1 VRSLIGALLLALLA
15 APAASACAVT
25 PLMDLQFDG
34 NPLCPR
40 FEPEGCL
47 PLPSDGES
55 VRLDGTLRWEWDMP
69 GCGDSALPR
78 GPVTIRFVPLERNPS
93 WLQMEAD
100 PPEIQV
106 LPEHYLDPSVMQPDT
121 TIGTMRFILEFPVSV
136 TWTRVGSPSEG
147 ALLDIQEQG
156 DQVPAFLRAR
166 SEESGDF
173 RESTTVEQFLFDAR
187 ALSAGAPASSQQAP
201 AAPVLLAL
209 ATLALAAAHRRR
221 P

>member
-1 VRSLIGALLLALLA
+1 
-15 APAASACAVT
+15 
-25 PLMDLQFDG
+25 MDLQFEG
-34 NPLCPR
+34 NPQCPR

-47 PLPSDGES
+47 PLPADGEH
-55 VRLDGTLRWEWDMP
+55 VTLDGKLRWEWDMP

-93 WLQMEAD
+93 WLHMQAE
-100 PPEIQV
+100 PSEIQV
-106 LPEHYLDPSVMQPDT
+106 LPEHYLDPGVLQPDT

-136 TWTRVGSPSEG
+136 TWTRVGAPSEP
-147 ALLDIQEQG
+147 AVVAIREQG

-187 ALSAGAPASSQQAP
+187 SVSAAAAPASKEAP
-201 AAPVLLAL
+201 AAPSLLAL
-209 ATLALAAAHRRR
+209 AALALAALHRRR
-221 P
+221 S